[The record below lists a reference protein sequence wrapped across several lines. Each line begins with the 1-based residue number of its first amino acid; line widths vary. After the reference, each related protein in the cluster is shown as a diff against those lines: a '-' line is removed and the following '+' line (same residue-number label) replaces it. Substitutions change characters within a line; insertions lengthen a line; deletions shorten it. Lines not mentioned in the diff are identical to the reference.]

1 MAKQLSPEMIG
12 MIAERFRAL
21 AEPARL
27 QIMQT
32 LREGERTVSEL
43 VASTGLG
50 TANVSK
56 HLQLLHGA
64 GFVTRRKDGGY
75 VYYALADDDVF
86 RLCDIMCG
94 RLAAETAHRRRV
106 IRYQLT

>member
-1 MAKQLSPEMIG
+1 MAQHLTPEMIELV
-12 MIAERFRAL
+12 AERFRAL

-27 QIMQT
+27 HIMQA
-32 LREGERTVSEL
+32 LRGREQTVGEL
-43 VASTGLG
+43 VEATGFG

-64 GFVTRRKDGGY
+64 GFVTRRKEGLY
-75 VYYALADDDVF
+75 VYYGLAGKDVF

-94 RLAAETAHRRRV
+94 RLAAETESRRRV
-106 IRYQLT
+106 LTGR

>member
-1 MAKQLSPEMIG
+1 MAKKLTPEMIELV
-12 MIAERFRAL
+12 AERFRAL

-27 QIMQT
+27 HIMQS
-32 LREGERTVSEL
+32 LRGGEQTVGEL
-43 VASTGLG
+43 VEATGLG

-64 GFVTRRKDGGY
+64 GFVTRRKEGLHVHYG
-75 VYYALADDDVF
+75 LAGDDVF

-94 RLAAETAHRRRV
+94 RLAAETESRRRV
-106 IRYQLT
+106 IAGR